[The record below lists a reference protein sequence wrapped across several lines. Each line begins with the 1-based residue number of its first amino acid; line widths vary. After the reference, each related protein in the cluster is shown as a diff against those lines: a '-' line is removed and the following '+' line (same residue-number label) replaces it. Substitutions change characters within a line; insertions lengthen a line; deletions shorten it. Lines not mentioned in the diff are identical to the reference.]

1 MSIPKEM
8 HPPVRLEAARKGKPQ
23 PQPGATITKGAI
35 VSSTEGLYGAVQR
48 GIIKEMLRL
57 PASDNKANIVR
68 AIALA
73 EKITPDNH
81 KAEMRFVK
89 EKVQEDHPALNIAR
103 PVLHGLSP
111 ACRDGFINAFVV
123 NALLR
128 GSQKR
133 QAFSRK
139 TGMRTPFTVLVSPT
153 MRCNLHCEGCYASE
167 YSHQSDMSG
176 ALFQRIVDEAAEMGV
191 YLITVLGGE
200 PFMRADLLDIAAA
213 NPDTYFQVFSNG
225 TLVKPEQIARIAKLG
240 NVALMLSIE
249 GDEQTTDERRGPG
262 THRKLLGTM
271 DLLKER
277 GVLFGY
283 SATVTR
289 HNWQALLSDEFVDP
303 LVERGAAIS
312 WHFLYM
318 PVGGAPDMSLMPTPE
333 QRNEFRLGIQRL
345 RNTKA
350 MFPVDFWGDA
360 PWVGGC
366 IAGKHYL
373 HINNEGWVEPCIF
386 THFATDNIADTSL
399 AEAFN
404 GPYFREI
411 RARQPFNHNL
421 LMPCML
427 IDNPRESREIMAQTG
442 ARPTHDGA
450 ESLVTGLC
458 GALDQY
464 SADVAR
470 VYEPLWDEEEGAE
483 TDRET
488 TPEP

>member
-1 MSIPKEM
+1 MS
-8 HPPVRLEAARKGKPQ
+8 
-23 PQPGATITKGAI
+23 T
-35 VSSTEGLYGAVQR
+35 TEGLYGVVQR

-57 PASDNKANIVR
+57 ATSDNKANIVR

-103 PVLHGLSP
+103 HVVRDLSP
-111 ACRDGFINAFVV
+111 SCRDGFINAFVV

-133 QAFSRK
+133 QAFSQR
-139 TGMRTPFTVLVSPT
+139 TGLRTPFTVLVSPT
-153 MRCNLHCEGCYASE
+153 MRCNLRCEGCYASE

-176 ALFQRIVDEAAEMGV
+176 ELVQRVVDEAAEMGV

-200 PFMRADLLDIAAA
+200 PFMRTDLLDIAAA

-225 TLVKPEQIARIAKLG
+225 TLVKPEQIARIAELG

-249 GDEQTTDERRGPG
+249 GDEATTDARRGAG
-262 THRKLLGTM
+262 TYRKLLGTM
-271 DLLKER
+271 ELLKEH

-289 HNWQALLSDEFVDP
+289 HNWQTLLSDEFVDP
-303 LVERGAAIS
+303 LVARGAAIS

-333 QRNEFRLGIQRL
+333 QRNEFRLGIQRV

-386 THFATDNIADTSL
+386 THFATDNIAETSL
-399 AEAFN
+399 AAAFN
-404 GPYFREI
+404 SPYFREI

-427 IDNPRESREIMAQTG
+427 IDNPEQSREIMA
-442 ARPTHDGA
+442 ACHACPTHAGA

-458 GALDQY
+458 GALDEY
-464 SADVAR
+464 SADVTR
-470 VYEPLWDEEEGAE
+470 LYEPLWDEPRTDEAGGDSKEELALVE
-483 TDRET
+483 Q
-488 TPEP
+488 

>member
-1 MSIPKEM
+1 M
-8 HPPVRLEAARKGKPQ
+8 
-23 PQPGATITKGAI
+23 
-35 VSSTEGLYGAVQR
+35 SSTDGLYGAVQR
-48 GIIKEMLRL
+48 GIIKEMFRL
-57 PASDNKANIVR
+57 AARDDKKSIVR
-68 AIALA
+68 AIGLA

-89 EKVQEDHPALNIAR
+89 EKVEHDHPALKIAR
-103 PVLHGLSP
+103 HVVHDLSP
-111 ACRDGFINAFVV
+111 SCRDGFINAFVV

-133 QAFSRK
+133 QDFTSG
-139 TGMRTPFTVLVSPT
+139 TGLSTPFTVLVSPT
-153 MRCNLHCEGCYASE
+153 MRCNLHCEGCYASR
-167 YSHQSDMSG
+167 YSSQSDMSA
-176 ALFQRIVDEAAEMGV
+176 ALLQRIVDEAAEMGV
-191 YLITVLGGE
+191 YLVTVLGGE
-200 PFMRADLLDIAAA
+200 PFMRRDLLDIVAA
-213 NPDTYFQVFSNG
+213 NPDTYFQIFTNG
-225 TLVKPEQIARIAKLG
+225 TLVTPAHVERLAKLG

-249 GDEQTTDERRGPG
+249 GDARATDERRGAG
-262 THRKLLGTM
+262 TYRELMRTM
-271 DLLKER
+271 ELLKAH

-289 HNWQALLSDEFVDP
+289 HNWRMLLSDEFVDP
-303 LVERGAAIS
+303 LVGRGAAIS

-318 PVGGAPDMSLMPTPE
+318 PVGGAPDVSLMPTSE

-373 HINNEGWVEPCIF
+373 HVNNEGWVEPCIF
-386 THFATDNIADTSL
+386 THFATDNVNDTSL

-404 GPYFREI
+404 GRYFREI

-427 IDNPRESREIMAQTG
+427 IDNPHQSREIMAQTG

-450 ESLVTGLC
+450 ESLVTQLC

-464 SADVAR
+464 SADVTR
-470 VYEPLWDEEEGAE
+470 VYEPLWDEHEGADSARPDE
-483 TDRET
+483 QSLEGSVALV
-488 TPEP
+488 

>member
-1 MSIPKEM
+1 
-8 HPPVRLEAARKGKPQ
+8 
-23 PQPGATITKGAI
+23 
-35 VSSTEGLYGAVQR
+35 VSTTEGLYGVVQR

-57 PASDNKANIVR
+57 ATSDNKANIVR

-103 PVLHGLSP
+103 HVVRDLSP
-111 ACRDGFINAFVV
+111 SCRDGFINAFVV

-133 QAFSRK
+133 QAFSQR
-139 TGMRTPFTVLVSPT
+139 TGLRTPFTVLVSPT
-153 MRCNLHCEGCYASE
+153 MRCNLRCEGCYASE

-176 ALFQRIVDEAAEMGV
+176 ELVQRVVDEAAEMGV

-200 PFMRADLLDIAAA
+200 PFMRTDLLDIAAA

-225 TLVKPEQIARIAKLG
+225 TLVKPEQIARIAELG

-249 GDEQTTDERRGPG
+249 GDEATTDARRGAG
-262 THRKLLGTM
+262 TYRKLLGTM
-271 DLLKER
+271 ELLKEH

-289 HNWQALLSDEFVDP
+289 HNWQTLLSDEFVDP
-303 LVERGAAIS
+303 LVARGAAIS

-386 THFATDNIADTSL
+386 THFATDNIAETSL
-399 AEAFN
+399 AAAFN
-404 GPYFREI
+404 SPYFREI

-427 IDNPRESREIMAQTG
+427 IDNPEQSREIMA
-442 ARPTHDGA
+442 ACHACPTHAGA

-458 GALDQY
+458 GALDEY
-464 SADVAR
+464 SADVTR
-470 VYEPLWDEEEGAE
+470 LYEPLWDEPRTDEAGGDSKEELALVE
-483 TDRET
+483 Q
-488 TPEP
+488 

>member
-1 MSIPKEM
+1 MS
-8 HPPVRLEAARKGKPQ
+8 
-23 PQPGATITKGAI
+23 T
-35 VSSTEGLYGAVQR
+35 TEGLYGVVQR

-57 PASDNKANIVR
+57 ATSDNKANIVR

-103 PVLHGLSP
+103 HVVRDLSP
-111 ACRDGFINAFVV
+111 SCRDGFINAFVV

-133 QAFSRK
+133 QAFSQS
-139 TGMRTPFTVLVSPT
+139 TGLRTPFTVLVSPT
-153 MRCNLHCEGCYASE
+153 MRCNLRCEGCYASE

-176 ALFQRIVDEAAEMGV
+176 ELVQRVVDEAAEMGV

-200 PFMRADLLDIAAA
+200 PFMRTDLLDIAAA

-225 TLVKPEQIARIAKLG
+225 TLVKPEQIARIAELG

-249 GDEQTTDERRGPG
+249 GDEATTDARRGAG
-262 THRKLLGTM
+262 TYRKLLGTM
-271 DLLKER
+271 ELLKEH

-289 HNWQALLSDEFVDP
+289 HNWQTLLSDEFVDP
-303 LVERGAAIS
+303 LVARGAAIS

-386 THFATDNIADTSL
+386 THFATDNIAETSL
-399 AEAFN
+399 AAAFN
-404 GPYFREI
+404 SPYFREI

-427 IDNPRESREIMAQTG
+427 IDNPEQSREIMA
-442 ARPTHDGA
+442 ACHACPTHAGA

-458 GALDQY
+458 GALDEY
-464 SADVAR
+464 SADVTR
-470 VYEPLWDEEEGAE
+470 LYEPLWDEPRTDEAGGDSKEELALVE
-483 TDRET
+483 Q
-488 TPEP
+488 

>member
-1 MSIPKEM
+1 M
-8 HPPVRLEAARKGKPQ
+8 
-23 PQPGATITKGAI
+23 
-35 VSSTEGLYGAVQR
+35 SSTEGLYGAVQR

-57 PASDNKANIVR
+57 ATSDNKANIVR

-103 PVLHGLSP
+103 HVVRDLSP
-111 ACRDGFINAFVV
+111 SCRDGFINAFVV

-133 QAFSRK
+133 QAYSQK

-200 PFMRADLLDIAAA
+200 PFMRRDLLDIAAA

-225 TLVKPEQIARIAKLG
+225 TLIKPEQIARIAELG

-249 GDEQTTDERRGPG
+249 GDEQTTDARRGAG
-262 THRKLLGTM
+262 TYRKLLGTM
-271 DLLKER
+271 ELLKKH

-289 HNWQALLSDEFVDP
+289 TNWQMLLSDEFVDP

-318 PVGGAPDMSLMPTPE
+318 PVGGAPDMSLMPTAE

-386 THFATDNIADTSL
+386 THFATDNIAETSL
-399 AEAFN
+399 AAAFN
-404 GPYFREI
+404 SLYFREI

-427 IDNPRESREIMAQTG
+427 IDNPCQSREIMAASG
-442 ARPTHDGA
+442 ARPTHEGA

-458 GALDQY
+458 GAVDAY
-464 SADVAR
+464 SADVSR
-470 VYEPLWDEEEGAE
+470 VYEPLWSE
-483 TDRET
+483 
-488 TPEP
+488 PESEVVQHQAQKEPDLVEL

>member
-1 MSIPKEM
+1 
-8 HPPVRLEAARKGKPQ
+8 
-23 PQPGATITKGAI
+23 
-35 VSSTEGLYGAVQR
+35 VSTTEGLYGVVQR

-57 PASDNKANIVR
+57 ATSDNKANIVR

-103 PVLHGLSP
+103 HVVRDLSP
-111 ACRDGFINAFVV
+111 SCRDGFINAFVV

-133 QAFSRK
+133 QAFSQS
-139 TGMRTPFTVLVSPT
+139 TGLRTPFTVLVSPT
-153 MRCNLHCEGCYASE
+153 MRCNLRCEGCYASE

-176 ALFQRIVDEAAEMGV
+176 ELVQRVVDEAAEMGV

-200 PFMRADLLDIAAA
+200 PFMRTDLLDIAAA

-225 TLVKPEQIARIAKLG
+225 TLVKPEQIARIAELG

-249 GDEQTTDERRGPG
+249 GDEATTDARRGAG
-262 THRKLLGTM
+262 TYRKLLGTM
-271 DLLKER
+271 ELLKEH

-289 HNWQALLSDEFVDP
+289 HNWQTLLSDEFVDP
-303 LVERGAAIS
+303 LVARGAAIS

-386 THFATDNIADTSL
+386 THFATDNIAETSL
-399 AEAFN
+399 AAAFN
-404 GPYFREI
+404 SPYFREI

-427 IDNPRESREIMAQTG
+427 IDNPEQSREIMA
-442 ARPTHDGA
+442 ACHACPTHAGA

-458 GALDQY
+458 GALDEY
-464 SADVAR
+464 SADVTR
-470 VYEPLWDEEEGAE
+470 LYEPLWDEPRTDEAGGDSKEELALVE
-483 TDRET
+483 Q
-488 TPEP
+488 

>member
-1 MSIPKEM
+1 
-8 HPPVRLEAARKGKPQ
+8 
-23 PQPGATITKGAI
+23 
-35 VSSTEGLYGAVQR
+35 VSTTDGLYSVVQR

-57 PASDNKANIVR
+57 AASDNKANIVR

-81 KAEMRFVK
+81 RAEMRFVK
-89 EKVQEDHPALNIAR
+89 EKVKQNHPALKIAR
-103 PVLHGLSP
+103 HVVHDLSP

-133 QAFSRK
+133 QAFSQERDL
-139 TGMRTPFTVLVSPT
+139 RTPFTVLVSPT

-176 ALFQRIVDEAAEMGV
+176 QLFQRIVDEAAEMGV

-200 PFMRADLLDIAAA
+200 PFMRTDLLDIAAA

-225 TLVKPEQIARIAKLG
+225 TLIRPEQVARIAKLG

-249 GDEQTTDERRGPG
+249 GDEQTTDARRGPG
-262 THRKLLGTM
+262 TYGKLLGTM
-271 DLLKER
+271 DQLKQH

-289 HNWQALLSDEFVDP
+289 RNWQTLLSDEFVDP
-303 LVERGAAIS
+303 LVARGAAIS

-333 QRNEFRLGIQRL
+333 QRNQFRVGIQRL

-360 PWVGGC
+360 PWVEGC

-399 AEAFN
+399 AAAFN
-404 GPYFREI
+404 SPYFREI
-411 RARQPFNHNL
+411 RARQPFNANL

-427 IDNPRESREIMAQTG
+427 IDNPEQSREIMAASG
-442 ARPTHDGA
+442 ARPTHHGA
-450 ESLVTGLC
+450 ESLVTALC
-458 GALDQY
+458 GAVDAY
-464 SADVAR
+464 SAGVSR
-470 VYEPLWDEEEGAE
+470 VYEPLWGEQKPDD
-483 TDRET
+483 DRKAAQT
-488 TPEP
+488 EPVLVER

>member
-1 MSIPKEM
+1 MLAGTTGEHERSP
-8 HPPVRLEAARKGKPQ
+8 
-23 PQPGATITKGAI
+23 
-35 VSSTEGLYGAVQR
+35 VSSTTGLYSAVQR
-48 GIIKEMLRL
+48 GIIKEMVRL
-57 PASDNKANIVR
+57 AASDNKANIVR

-73 EKITPDNH
+73 ERITPDNH

-89 EKVQEDHPALNIAR
+89 QKVMQDHPALKIAR
-103 PVLHGLSP
+103 HVVHDLSP

-133 QAFSRK
+133 QTFSQRRD
-139 TGMRTPFTVLVSPT
+139 MRTPFTVLVSPT
-153 MRCNLHCEGCYASE
+153 MRCNLHCEGCYASQ
-167 YSHQSDMSG
+167 YSNQSDMSG
-176 ALFQRIVDEAAEMGV
+176 QLFQRIVDEAAEMGV

-200 PFMRADLLDIAAA
+200 PFMRADLLDVAAA
-213 NPDTYFQVFSNG
+213 NPETYFQVFSNG
-225 TLVKPEQIARIAKLG
+225 TLVRPEQVARIAELG

-249 GDEQTTDERRGPG
+249 GDEATTDARRGRG
-262 THRKLLGTM
+262 TYRRLLHTM
-271 DLLKER
+271 ELLKEH

-289 HNWQALLSDEFVDP
+289 KNWETLLSDAFVDP
-303 LVERGAAIS
+303 LVARGAAIS

-318 PVGGAPDMSLMPTPE
+318 PVGGAPDVSLMPTPE
-333 QRNEFRLGIQRL
+333 QRNRIRLGIQRI

-360 PWVGGC
+360 PWVQGC
-366 IAGKHYL
+366 IAGKHYV

-386 THFATDNIADTSL
+386 AHFATDNIADSTL

-404 GPYFREI
+404 SPYFREI

-427 IDNPRESREIMAQTG
+427 IDNPDQSREIMAVSG

-450 ESLVTGLC
+450 ESIVTGLC
-458 GALDQY
+458 AAVDEY
-464 SADVAR
+464 AADVAR
-470 VYEPLWDEEEGAE
+470 VYGPVWS
-483 TDRET
+483 
-488 TPEP
+488 

>member
-1 MSIPKEM
+1 M
-8 HPPVRLEAARKGKPQ
+8 HPPVRLEAARKGKPR
-23 PQPGATITKGAI
+23 PPRGVTSTKGAI

-57 PASDNKANIVR
+57 ATSDNKANIVR

-103 PVLHGLSP
+103 HVVRDLSP
-111 ACRDGFINAFVV
+111 SCRDGFINAFVV

-133 QAFSRK
+133 QAYSQK

-167 YSHQSDMSG
+167 YSPQSDMSG

-200 PFMRADLLDIAAA
+200 PFMRRDLLDIAAA

-225 TLVKPEQIARIAKLG
+225 TLIKPEQIARIAELG

-249 GDEQTTDERRGPG
+249 GDEQTTDARRGAG
-262 THRKLLGTM
+262 TYRKLLGTM
-271 DLLKER
+271 ELLKKH

-289 HNWQALLSDEFVDP
+289 TNWQMLLSDEFVDP

-318 PVGGAPDMSLMPTPE
+318 PVGGAPDMSLMPTAE

-386 THFATDNIADTSL
+386 THFATDNIAETSL
-399 AEAFN
+399 AAAFN
-404 GPYFREI
+404 SLYFREI

-427 IDNPRESREIMAQTG
+427 IDNPCQSREIMAASG
-442 ARPTHDGA
+442 ARPTHEGA

-458 GALDQY
+458 GAVDAY
-464 SADVAR
+464 SADVSR
-470 VYEPLWDEEEGAE
+470 VYEPLWSE
-483 TDRET
+483 
-488 TPEP
+488 PESEVVQHQAQKEPDLVEL

>member
-1 MSIPKEM
+1 
-8 HPPVRLEAARKGKPQ
+8 
-23 PQPGATITKGAI
+23 

-57 PASDNKANIVR
+57 ATSDNKANIVR

-103 PVLHGLSP
+103 HVVRDLSP
-111 ACRDGFINAFVV
+111 SCRDGFINAFVV

-133 QAFSRK
+133 QAYSQK

-167 YSHQSDMSG
+167 YSPQSDMSG

-200 PFMRADLLDIAAA
+200 PFMRRDLLDIAAA
-213 NPDTYFQVFSNG
+213 NPD
-225 TLVKPEQIARIAKLG
+225 ELG

-249 GDEQTTDERRGPG
+249 GDEQTTDARRGAG
-262 THRKLLGTM
+262 TYRKLLGTM
-271 DLLKER
+271 ELLKKH

-289 HNWQALLSDEFVDP
+289 TNWQMLLSDEFVDP

-318 PVGGAPDMSLMPTPE
+318 PVGGAPDMSLMPTAE

-386 THFATDNIADTSL
+386 THFATDNIAETSL
-399 AEAFN
+399 AAAFN
-404 GPYFREI
+404 SLYFREI

-427 IDNPRESREIMAQTG
+427 IDNPCQSREIMAASG
-442 ARPTHDGA
+442 ARPTHEGA

-458 GALDQY
+458 GAVDAY
-464 SADVAR
+464 SADVSR
-470 VYEPLWDEEEGAE
+470 VYEPLWSE
-483 TDRET
+483 
-488 TPEP
+488 PESEVVQHQAQKEPDLVEL

>member
-1 MSIPKEM
+1 M
-8 HPPVRLEAARKGKPQ
+8 
-23 PQPGATITKGAI
+23 
-35 VSSTEGLYGAVQR
+35 SSTEGLYGAVQR

-57 PASDNKANIVR
+57 ATSDNKANIVR

-103 PVLHGLSP
+103 HVVRDLSP
-111 ACRDGFINAFVV
+111 SCRDGFINAFVV

-133 QAFSRK
+133 QAYSQK

-200 PFMRADLLDIAAA
+200 PFMRRDLLDIAAA

-225 TLVKPEQIARIAKLG
+225 TLIKPEQIARIAELG

-249 GDEQTTDERRGPG
+249 GDEQTTDARRGAG
-262 THRKLLGTM
+262 TYRKLLGTM
-271 DLLKER
+271 ELLKKH

-289 HNWQALLSDEFVDP
+289 TNWQMLLSDEFVDP

-318 PVGGAPDMSLMPTPE
+318 PVGGAPDMSLMPTAE

-386 THFATDNIADTSL
+386 THFATDNIAETSL
-399 AEAFN
+399 AAAFN
-404 GPYFREI
+404 SLYFREI

-427 IDNPRESREIMAQTG
+427 IDNPCQSREIMAASG
-442 ARPTHDGA
+442 ARPTHEGA

-458 GALDQY
+458 RAVDAY
-464 SADVAR
+464 SADVSR
-470 VYEPLWDEEEGAE
+470 VYEPLWSE
-483 TDRET
+483 
-488 TPEP
+488 PESEVVQHQAQKEPDLVEL